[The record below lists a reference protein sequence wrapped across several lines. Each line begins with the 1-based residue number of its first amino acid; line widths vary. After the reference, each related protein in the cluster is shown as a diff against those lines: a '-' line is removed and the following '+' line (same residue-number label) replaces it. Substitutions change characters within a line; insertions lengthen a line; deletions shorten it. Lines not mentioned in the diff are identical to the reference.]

1 MENEGLEIL
10 ELQKMIFI
18 YNALKTGWSVK
29 MLTNGRFEFKKSKSN
44 VKKEVFLED
53 YLKKFIEY
61 NLNIENINSKNEFC
75 IEGPIT
81 DLLDQT
87 P

>member
-1 MENEGLEIL
+1 MENVEIL

-18 YNALKTGWSVK
+18 YNALKTGWGVK
-29 MLTNGRFEFKKSKSN
+29 MLSNGRFEFKKSKAN

-61 NLNIENINSKNEFC
+61 NLNIENVHSKDGIC
-75 IEGPIT
+75 LEGT
-81 DLLDQT
+81 LDENLGGCE
-87 P
+87 

>member
-1 MENEGLEIL
+1 MERNNLPDLEML

-29 MLTNGRFEFKKSKSN
+29 MLPNNKFEFKKSN
-44 VKKEVFLED
+44 NNTKEVYLDD

-61 NLNIENINSKNEFC
+61 NLDVENLVEKEA
-75 IEGPIT
+75 
-81 DLLDQT
+81 
-87 P
+87 

>member
-1 MENEGLEIL
+1 MDMNLGENLEML

-29 MLTNGRFEFKKSKSN
+29 MLPNNKFEFKKSN
-44 VKKEVFLED
+44 ANLTKEVFLDD

-61 NLNIENINSKNEFC
+61 NLNIENLGNK
-75 IEGPIT
+75 
-81 DLLDQT
+81 D
-87 P
+87 